1 LGGMRLTARFGPGD
15 HLGPAVANGPP
26 QFVETRTGP
35 THTPFLDRAHRLTKQ
50 IGDLAFIEEF
60 GRGRAGRVSIE
71 HRSSPFE
78 RSMAMIYAPLADGR

>member
-1 LGGMRLTARFGPGD
+1 MRLPARFGPGD
-15 HLGPAVANGPP
+15 HLGSAVADGASKL
-26 QFVETRTGP
+26 VEARTSS
-35 THTPFLDRAHRLTKQ
+35 TNAPFLDRAHRLAEQ

-60 GRGRAGRVSIE
+60 GRVRAGRVNME